1 MVYSSLWLF
10 LALWFCIMVLNIW
23 LSCFYV
29 FSLPVSALRT
39 CLDQTQVRDC
49 LFVQKIYDV
58 QDEIINANLGWCS
71 WKAIYSPFHHN
82 CIVLSFHFYTENI
95 NILWILKIR
104 KNYKTP
110 LQSKAMKYC
119 SRGNLQFNLHQVSN
133 RLLREFK
140 NFEFTQKFVSLRPGA
155 DPLKRKKS
163 CLTTWGP
170 FYKS

>member
-1 MVYSSLWLF
+1 MYISLTLWPYGITYFTFLF
-10 LALWFCIMVLNIW
+10 LCIQPSSFGLKALPR
-23 LSCFYV
+23 SG
-29 FSLPVSALRT
+29 SSKG
-39 CLDQTQVRDC
+39 
-49 LFVQKIYDV
+49 LFVCSKNNDV

-71 WKAIYSPFHHN
+71 WKAIYSPFHQN
-82 CIVLSFHFYTENI
+82 FIVLSFHFYTENI